1 MVDVFTS
8 YMKSINTFVLNF
20 TVAILDFLYRGQDIQ
35 RFWVL
40 ETIARAPY
48 FAFLSVLHFKESLGL
63 RTEAH
68 FYLMKEH
75 FAQTVNETEHLT
87 EMESRGGA
95 NRWIDRFFAYHLV
108 LIYYWIMVVYYS
120 IAPVSAYHL
129 NEEVEWHAAMT
140 YAKYLTIHDDEKI
153 VAIMN
158 DEIQHAQ
165 ELHKA
170 MEMI

>member
-1 MVDVFTS
+1 
-8 YMKSINTFVLNF
+8 MKEFNSLVLNL
-20 TVAILDFLYRGQDIQ
+20 TVSILDFLYRGKHIQ

-63 RTEAH
+63 RTESH

-87 EMESRGGA
+87 EMELRGGA
-95 NRWIDRFFAYHLV
+95 NRWVDRFLAYHLV
-108 LIYYWIMVVYYS
+108 LVYYWTMVVYYFV
-120 IAPVSAYHL
+120 APVSAYHL
-129 NEEVEWHAAMT
+129 NEEVEWHAMET
-140 YAKYLTIHDDEKI
+140 YGKYLLDHPDDDI
-153 VAIMN
+153 IAQIML
-158 DEIQHAQ
+158 DEINHAL

-170 MEMI
+170 MELIV

>member
-1 MVDVFTS
+1 
-8 YMKSINTFVLNF
+8 MKAFNTAVLSV
-20 TVAILDFLYRGQDIQ
+20 TVSILDFLYRGRDFQ

-68 FYLMKEH
+68 FHLMKEH

-95 NRWIDRFFAYHLV
+95 DYWVDRFFAYHLV
-108 LIYYWIMVVYYS
+108 LIYYWTMVVYYF

-129 NEEVEWHAAMT
+129 NEQVEWHAMET
-140 YAKYLTIHDDEKI
+140 YGKYLLDHPDDEVI
-153 VAIMN
+153 ADVML
-158 DEIQHAQ
+158 DEIHHAL

>member
-1 MVDVFTS
+1 
-8 YMKSINTFVLNF
+8 MKEFNSLVLNL
-20 TVAILDFLYRGQDIQ
+20 TVSILDFLYRGKHIQ

-63 RTEAH
+63 RTESH

-87 EMESRGGA
+87 EMELRGGA
-95 NRWIDRFFAYHLV
+95 NRWIDRFLAYHLV
-108 LIYYWIMVVYYS
+108 IIYYWIMVVYYF

-129 NEEVEWHAAMT
+129 NEEVEWHAMET
-140 YAKYLTIHDDEKI
+140 YGKYLLDNPDDDI
-153 VAIMN
+153 IANIML
-158 DEIQHAQ
+158 DEINHAL

-170 MEMI
+170 MELIV

>member
-1 MVDVFTS
+1 
-8 YMKSINTFVLNF
+8 MKSFNTAVLSI
-20 TVAILDFLYRGQDIQ
+20 TVSILDFLYRGRDVQ

-68 FYLMKEH
+68 FHLMKEH

-87 EMESRGGA
+87 EMELRGGA
-95 NRWIDRFFAYHLV
+95 DRWIDRFLAYHLV
-108 LIYYWIMVVYYS
+108 LVYYWTMVVYYFA
-120 IAPVSAYHL
+120 APVSAYHISEL
-129 NEEVEWHAAMT
+129 VEWHAMDT
-140 YAKYLTIHDDEKI
+140 YAKYLCDHPDDVEI
-153 VAIMN
+153 CAIMN
-158 DEIQHAQ
+158 DEVQHAQ

-170 MEMI
+170 MELIK